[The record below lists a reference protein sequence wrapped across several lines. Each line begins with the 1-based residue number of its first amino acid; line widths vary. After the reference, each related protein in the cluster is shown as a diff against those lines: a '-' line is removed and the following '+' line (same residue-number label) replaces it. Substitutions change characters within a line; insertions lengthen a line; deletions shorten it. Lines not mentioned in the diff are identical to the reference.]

1 MFRIN
6 IYLDFFKFLRSIF
19 FFKNSQVLKKDISKT
34 ILAQT
39 KKKNII
45 FSSQCRI
52 AFLYLL
58 KYLKKKDPK
67 KNEIIFCSYN
77 LAEMLNVAKNL
88 NYKIK
93 FCDLDKETGFLDI
106 KSLNKLISKKTK
118 ALVLTNMF
126 NTFQQSKNLKNI
138 LKKKNILLIEDNA
151 IYFDNFTKEKNK
163 KIFSGSLG
171 DFSIYS
177 FNIMKQLSA
186 FYGGALATNNKE
198 FIDFFNK
205 EEKLN
210 KDFFL
215 SKLIHQVMIYLILK
229 IMANKILFKLIFVR
243 LIRLAHK
250 KKILFILKLF
260 YPSLKFKII
269 TFPKYYFTKISNFS
283 LKNIYLQLNDY
294 KQRKKN
300 FAKRKANN
308 VYYYKTLSKI
318 KNSNIKLIKISD
330 FDYQNFLD
338 FPILIKNK
346 KEFNNFLLKRG
357 IEVKYIHYRN
367 CERIFSSKKF
377 KCVNSQ
383 KFENDLVCLPN
394 HKKVTFKYI
403 DKVVS
408 CIKEFLNENKK
419 TASI

>member
-1 MFRIN
+1 M
-6 IYLDFFKFLRSIF
+6 
-19 FFKNSQVLKKDISKT
+19 
-34 ILAQT
+34 
-39 KKKNII
+39 
-45 FSSQCRI
+45 
-52 AFLYLL
+52 
-58 KYLKKKDPK
+58 
-67 KNEIIFCSYN
+67 
-77 LAEMLNVAKNL
+77 
-88 NYKIK
+88 
-93 FCDLDKETGFLDI
+93 
-106 KSLNKLISKKTK
+106 
-118 ALVLTNMF
+118 
-126 NTFQQSKNLKNI
+126 
-138 LKKKNILLIEDNA
+138 LIEDNA

-294 KQRKKN
+294 KQRKK
-300 FAKRKANN
+300 F
-308 VYYYKTLSKI
+308 
-318 KNSNIKLIKISD
+318 
-330 FDYQNFLD
+330 
-338 FPILIKNK
+338 
-346 KEFNNFLLKRG
+346 
-357 IEVKYIHYRN
+357 
-367 CERIFSSKKF
+367 C
-377 KCVNSQ
+377 
-383 KFENDLVCLPN
+383 
-394 HKKVTFKYI
+394 
-403 DKVVS
+403 
-408 CIKEFLNENKK
+408 
-419 TASI
+419 